1 MKIQLLFIMLL
12 ISSKAYPL
20 HRECSKTHARTGA
33 CVRHRVIAEESDIKV
48 LHHKIDQINDK
59 LKHLENKPHITL
71 GRFKDKSRPHYS
83 FEEFSEINI
92 SSRINI
98 LDIYESEFDQG
109 KTNYNLLRSF
119 EF

>member
-1 MKIQLLFIMLL
+1 IQLLFIMLL

-71 GRFKDKSRPHYS
+71 
-83 FEEFSEINI
+83 EEISAIKAEIEDYVFMVIKKYDEIN
-92 SSRINI
+92 N
-98 LDIYESEFDQG
+98 D
-109 KTNYNLLRSF
+109 
-119 EF
+119 